1 MEDLRGKN
9 LSLQTQLKSLLD
21 PTASALSCQNEEAS
35 QSANEASTS
44 GPETPEE
51 WSKKLKAANDI
62 YEKVMDNVEKLKEV
76 TNTFLQL
83 SCGVT
88 VSCWLNGSES

>member
-21 PTASALSCQNEEAS
+21 PTASALSCQNEETS

-51 WSKKLKAANDI
+51 WSKKLKAANDM

-76 TNTFLQL
+76 INTFFQL
-83 SCGVT
+83 SCSVT
-88 VSCWLNGSES
+88 VSC